1 MLLTTVDRVPSG
13 GPYLF
18 PDERLVEEWRR
29 KLPTTEGFQVGI
41 CWQGSV
47 RQPVDRQRS
56 IPLENFL
63 ALAEISGVELI
74 SLQKGGGPQIAAMG
88 DGGGNGGPALA
99 SSLVPLYD
107 DGGAHGGGGAGPPE
121 ESLACPVAAEGQ
133 KIWFLHGERDQSR
146 GAFVDTA
153 AIIMGLDL
161 VITLDTSIA
170 HLAGGLGMPVWVLL
184 PHAADWRWL
193 LDRDDSPWYPTVRLF
208 RQSSPGDWQ
217 GVFRR
222 VAEALREL
230 VAVRTLTGSPAA
242 ARTLTRSVSEAS
254 RLPVLAYASGLCRP
268 TSNPAYAQGSRVWNR
283 RGIAAAER
291 GRLEEA
297 VSLFRRAVRF
307 QPDSPEMRS
316 NLGNALRNHGDL
328 ADAAEQLQQAIAL
341 KADYAEAHHNLGLVR
356 ARERRFEEAIA
367 CFEKALECKP
377 DFAQCRN
384 SLGVALAD
392 VRRFADAEASFRRAI
407 EPWGGLPRPS
417 ATDGRPG
424 KAAPQGPFVARA
436 MNNLGNALSQQGK
449 RAEAAKCFERATK
462 IDSQFAD
469 AYNNLGNV
477 LRELGRHAKAIA
489 AFERAL
495 AIRPK
500 FAEAHN
506 NLGIAWSARRNY
518 DQALAC
524 YAEALRLWPDYAAA
538 HNNRGIALANRGDW
552 ADAIVNYRRAL
563 ELKPDYAEAMNNLG
577 IVLSQQGEYEEAIAL
592 YKRAIELKP
601 DYAEA
606 FSNMGITL
614 TECRRIDEALEG
626 YAQALEHKENYP
638 DARMN
643 RALSYLIRGD
653 FERGWREYEW
663 RWKCKDFNARKFG
676 KPAWDGSPLHGRRIM
691 FHAEQ
696 GFGDTFQFIR
706 YARLVKERYDCT
718 VILWCPKQL
727 VPLVREIPYIDEVTI
742 EGEPIPEI
750 DVHLPLLSLPMV
762 FGTTV
767 ETVPGEVPY
776 LYAKPELIERW
787 RKELSYIGA
796 LKIGIAWKGNPRYR
810 GDRHRSIPL
819 ERFAPLADIP
829 GVRLIGL
836 QKGLGTE
843 QIAQLNDRFSLTE
856 LPASRDEAAGSF
868 MDTAAILKNIDLVI
882 SCDSSLTHLAGGLGV
897 PVWLAQSLASDWRW
911 LLNRDDSPWYPALR
925 IFRQKTLG
933 DWEEVFERMAGELRA
948 LV

>member
-1 MLLTTVDRVPSG
+1 RIAP
-13 GPYLF
+13 
-18 PDERLVEEWRR
+18 
-29 KLPTTEGFQVGI
+29 
-41 CWQGSV
+41 GSA
-47 RQPVDRQRS
+47 D
-56 IPLENFL
+56 
-63 ALAEISGVELI
+63 
-74 SLQKGGGPQIAAMG
+74 
-88 DGGGNGGPALA
+88 
-99 SSLVPLYD
+99 
-107 DGGAHGGGGAGPPE
+107 AH
-121 ESLACPVAAEGQ
+121 
-133 KIWFLHGERDQSR
+133 I
-146 GAFVDTA
+146 
-153 AIIMGLDL
+153 
-161 VITLDTSIA
+161 
-170 HLAGGLGMPVWVLL
+170 
-184 PHAADWRWL
+184 
-193 LDRDDSPWYPTVRLF
+193 
-208 RQSSPGDWQ
+208 
-217 GVFRR
+217 
-222 VAEALREL
+222 
-230 VAVRTLTGSPAA
+230 
-242 ARTLTRSVSEAS
+242 
-254 RLPVLAYASGLCRP
+254 
-268 TSNPAYAQGSRVWNR
+268 
-283 RGIAAAER
+283 
-291 GRLEEA
+291 
-297 VSLFRRAVRF
+297 
-307 QPDSPEMRS
+307 
-316 NLGNALRNHGDL
+316 NLGNTLKDLGEADEALVCYRKAVSIRPDDAAAHFNFGNLCRDMGDPGEAAAHYRSALRIRP
-328 ADAAEQLQQAIAL
+328 AF
-341 KADYAEAHHNLGLVR
+341 AEAH
-356 ARERRFEEAIA
+356 
-367 CFEKALECKP
+367 
-377 DFAQCRN
+377 
-384 SLGVALAD
+384 
-392 VRRFADAEASFRRAI
+392 
-407 EPWGGLPRPS
+407 
-417 ATDGRPG
+417 
-424 KAAPQGPFVARA
+424 
-436 MNNLGNALSQQGK
+436 NNLGNALSQQGK

-882 SCDSSLTHLAGGLGV
+882 SCDSSLTHLAGSLGV